1 MHSIFQRGMWAGCP
15 GFHAPA
21 SHLSFTGISRAK
33 NSLGASAEIVGQ
45 SVLLTTQKFAGGGGW
60 SSPPDFMPV
69 RVTEDCM
76 CSEQLLAFRRP
87 WVVTWCLVCYRPS
100 VAEEAPAAGADHMA
114 LETRPAPPALPWA
127 ARRRAPVLMFRVVP
141 AASRACHSS
150 QFRVFASGATR
161 CFCSKSPGV
170 RCTPLGCLLSP
181 PPSVLHLGL
190 CVSKAG
196 STASG
201 VCPCGHSGACRSRC

>member
-1 MHSIFQRGMWAGCP
+1 MNLGFQRGVWAGCP
-15 GFHAPA
+15 RFHAPA
-21 SHLSFTGISRAK
+21 QHLSFAGISRAK
-33 NSLGASAEIVGQ
+33 NSLGASAETVEH

-69 RVTEDCM
+69 LMTEAYM
-76 CSEQLLAFRRP
+76 CSEQLLAFWRP
-87 WVVTWCLVCYRPS
+87 WVVTWCLVCYHPS

-114 LETRPAPPALPWA
+114 LETMPAPLALPWA
-127 ARRRAPVLMFRVVP
+127 ACRRAPVLMFCVVP

-150 QFRVFASGATR
+150 QFCFFASGATR
-161 CFCSKSPGV
+161 CFCSKSP
-170 RCTPLGCLLSP
+170 RIHCTQLSCLLSL

-190 CVSKAG
+190 CVSKAS

-201 VCPCGHSGACRSRC
+201 ISPCDHGGAC

>member
-1 MHSIFQRGMWAGCP
+1 MHSIFQRGVWAGCP

-21 SHLSFTGISRAK
+21 SHLSFAGISRAK

-69 RVTEDCM
+69 RVTEACM

-114 LETRPAPPALPWA
+114 LETRPAPRPSRGLHAGELPSLCFAWCLLLPE
-127 ARRRAPVLMFRVVP
+127 PVTL
-141 AASRACHSS
+141 HSS
-150 QFRVFASGATR
+150 VSLPQGPQDAFAPKA
-161 CFCSKSPGV
+161 PGSAAP
-170 RCTPLGCLLSP
+170 RW
-181 PPSVLHLGL
+181 
-190 CVSKAG
+190 A
-196 STASG
+196 
-201 VCPCGHSGACRSRC
+201 VCCRRHPAFSI